1 MAIVVDEFGGTEGII
16 TMEDIVEEIL
26 GDAVPRGDVDPYIEP
41 LEDGKFLVSGNAR
54 LDDLSEY
61 LGFQIEAEGIDTIG
75 GFVFT
80 RLGYL
85 PPSGH
90 KTRNSTARHYGA
102 ARWAKANRGAPAG
115 KNNRCRM
122 DEAPGRRQRCE
133 LMIGFIIF
141 CCWIVSF
148 FFNGIESGLLSID
161 PVRLRQNVKR
171 RVPAAVRLN
180 RLLKHPER
188 LLVTV
193 LLITNAADIVG
204 LLLLTRQLVRSW
216 GYAGFFFSL
225 AIALPVYLFLLS
237 VLPKSLFRRFPFR
250 ALARLAGILEFA
262 SILFSPLLE
271 LGARLG
277 RLLLPGRAAKRARL
291 FAAREELKQITTQSE
306 REGSLTAT
314 ERAMIH
320 NVVDFR
326 GVKVRDVMVPLP
338 KVVAVRPS
346 TSTQEALALSASSGR
361 RSSTC
366 DYAGRSAGW
375 ID

>member
-1 MAIVVDEFGGTEGII
+1 MIA
-16 TMEDIVEEIL
+16 
-26 GDAVPRGDVDPYIEP
+26 
-41 LEDGKFLVSGNAR
+41 
-54 LDDLSEY
+54 
-61 LGFQIEAEGIDTIG
+61 
-75 GFVFT
+75 FV
-80 RLGYL
+80 
-85 PPSGH
+85 
-90 KTRNSTARHYGA
+90 
-102 ARWAKANRGAPAG
+102 
-115 KNNRCRM
+115 
-122 DEAPGRRQRCE
+122 
-133 LMIGFIIF
+133 IF

-171 RVPAAVRLN
+171 RVPAALRLN
-180 RLLKHPER
+180 RLLKNPER

-193 LLITNAADIVG
+193 LLVTNAADIVG

-237 VLPKSLFRRFPFR
+237 VLPKSLFRRFPFH
-250 ALARLAGILEFA
+250 ALARLAGVLEFA

-271 LGARLG
+271 LGAWLG
-277 RLLLPGRAAKRARL
+277 RLLLPDRAAKRARL
-291 FAAREELKQITTQSE
+291 FAAREELKQITTESE

-326 GVKVRDVMVPLP
+326 GLKVRDVMVPLP

-346 TSTQEALALSASSGR
+346 TSTQEALALSASSGLDRLPVITPEGQPGGLINVLDILVEQDGPRALSDYMR
-361 RSSTC
+361 RIVTTNEEDPAYRIVQRLRTAHVGLAAVLDEKRNLRGIVTIEDLIRRLVSSSE
-366 DYAGRSAGW
+366 ARV
-375 ID
+375 

>member
-1 MAIVVDEFGGTEGII
+1 
-16 TMEDIVEEIL
+16 
-26 GDAVPRGDVDPYIEP
+26 
-41 LEDGKFLVSGNAR
+41 
-54 LDDLSEY
+54 
-61 LGFQIEAEGIDTIG
+61 
-75 GFVFT
+75 
-80 RLGYL
+80 
-85 PPSGH
+85 
-90 KTRNSTARHYGA
+90 
-102 ARWAKANRGAPAG
+102 
-115 KNNRCRM
+115 
-122 DEAPGRRQRCE
+122 
-133 LMIGFIIF
+133 MIAFAIF

-171 RVPAAVRLN
+171 RVPAALRLN
-180 RLLKHPER
+180 RLLKNPER

-193 LLITNAADIVG
+193 LLVTNAADIVG

-237 VLPKSLFRRFPFR
+237 VLPKSLFRRFPFH
-250 ALARLAGILEFA
+250 ALARLAGVLEFA

-271 LGARLG
+271 LGAWLG
-277 RLLLPGRAAKRARL
+277 RLLLPDRAAKRARL
-291 FAAREELKQITTQSE
+291 FAAREELKQITTESE

-326 GVKVRDVMVPLP
+326 GLKVRDVMVPLP

-346 TSTQEALALSASSGR
+346 TSTQEALALSASSGLDRLPVITPEGQPGGLINVLDILVEQDGPRALSDYMR
-361 RSSTC
+361 RIVTTNEEDPAYRIVQRLRTAHVGLAAVLDEKRNLRGIVTIEDLIRRLVSSSE
-366 DYAGRSAGW
+366 ARV
-375 ID
+375 